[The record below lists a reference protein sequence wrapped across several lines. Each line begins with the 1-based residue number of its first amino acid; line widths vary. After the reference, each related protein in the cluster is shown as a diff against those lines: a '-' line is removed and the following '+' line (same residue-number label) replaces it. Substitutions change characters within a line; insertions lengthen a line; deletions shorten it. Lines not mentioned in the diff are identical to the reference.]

1 MPSSSGAT
9 SPTASSAAD
18 VSAETCTL
26 CDLPTPD
33 PPIRGDDGAAF
44 CCTGCREIHETLG
57 DLDEDTAAAVQD
69 RVNGKGR
76 SSASVPDDADEAF
89 LHVDGMHC
97 TACEAF
103 LETVAERAEGVHRA
117 EASYASEMV
126 RLRYDPTQQSEEGLS
141 TLLTRG
147 GYTASSDRPDADS
160 ASDAVARLLVGGFF
174 TIMVMMWYI
183 VFLYPVYAGGGGIIA
198 LEGNFARYALGNVGV
213 ATTVVLAVTGW
224 PLIRSAG
231 VSLRVLQPNMDLL
244 VTLAAGSAYFYSVGA
259 LLMGETEVYFDV
271 AVVIIFVVT
280 LGRWVEGRV
289 RDRAAGLLADL
300 TREQASTARRVTDDG
315 AVAPVDVE
323 ALAPGDR
330 VRVRQGERVPVD
342 GTVAQ
347 GEATVDEALVTGE
360 ARPVSKAP
368 GDDVIGGSV
377 VQTRALDVTVG
388 PATEST
394 LDRLV
399 RLMWKIQA
407 STPGTQQVADR
418 LAAVFVPL
426 VLVLGAGTVIVQ
438 LLMGAAAGPALLTGL
453 TVLIVSCPCALGLAT
468 PLAVTAGMRAGLRH
482 RIVAKHAGAF
492 ETAANLSVV
501 AFDKTGTLTTG
512 QMKVLDATG
521 DPDALRVAR
530 AVEQWAAHPV
540 AAAVVDSGPAA
551 DAPVTD
557 LENHPRGVSATVDGT
572 RVFVGHPEAY
582 QNRGGTLP
590 DTLAERAQSIVEAAQ
605 VPVVVG
611 WDGRAR
617 GLFAVGDTLRPEAD
631 AVLDRLK
638 DEARLAVCTGD
649 HETAAA
655 PLRADDRLNDV
666 FADVRPEAKRAL
678 LRRWRAEHG
687 PVAMVGDG
695 SNDAPALA
703 DADLGIA
710 FGPTALAADSADLV
724 LLDDDLR
731 RVPDAL
737 ALAHA
742 TRRRIRQNL
751 GWAFGYNAVAIPL
764 AIVGWL
770 NPLAAALAMA
780 ASSLLVVGN
789 SARPLSISD

>member
-1 MPSSSGAT
+1 MPTPQPSTTDAAST
-9 SPTASSAAD
+9 DVPPTR
-18 VSAETCTL
+18 CTL

-33 PPIRGDDGAAF
+33 PPIQGEDGATF
-44 CCTGCREIHETLG
+44 CCTGCREVHRTLG
-57 DLDEDTAAAVQD
+57 DLDAEAAAAVRD
-69 RVNGKGR
+69 RADGT
-76 SSASVPDDADEAF
+76 APEAAPVPDDAAETF

-103 LETVAERAEGVHRA
+103 LETVAEQSDGVHRA

-126 RLRYDPTQQSEEGLS
+126 RLHYDPDRRGEDDLA

-147 GYTASSDRPDADS
+147 GYTATRDRSDPET
-160 ASDAVARLLVGGFF
+160 ASDAVARLLIGGFF
-174 TIMVMMWYI
+174 TMMVMVWYV
-183 VFLYPVYAGGGGIIA
+183 VFLYPVYAGGGGIVA
-198 LEGNFARYALGNVGV
+198 LEGEFARYALGNVWV
-213 ATTVVLAVTGW
+213 ATSVVLGITGW
-224 PLIRSAG
+224 PLLRSAG

-244 VTLAAGSAYFYSVGA
+244 VTLAAGSAYVYSVGA

-271 AVVIIFVVT
+271 AVVIVFVVT
-280 LGRWVEGRV
+280 LGRWIEGRV

-300 TREQASTARRVTDDG
+300 TREQASTARRVADDG
-315 AVAPVDVE
+315 SVATVDVD

-342 GTVAQ
+342 GTVTQ

-360 ARPVSKAP
+360 ARPVSKGP
-368 GDDVIGGSV
+368 GDEVIGGSV
-377 VQTRALDVTVG
+377 VQTHALDVTVG
-388 PATEST
+388 ADAEST

-399 RLMWKIQA
+399 RLMWEIQA

-418 LAAVFVPL
+418 LAAIFVPL
-426 VLVLGAGTVIVQ
+426 VLVLGAGTVVVQ
-438 LLMGAAAGPALLTGL
+438 LLMGTAAAPALLTGL

-468 PLAVTAGMRAGLRH
+468 PLAVAAGMRAGLRQ
-482 RIVAKHAGAF
+482 RIVVKHAGAF
-492 ETAANLSVV
+492 ETAANLSVIT
-501 AFDKTGTLTTG
+501 FDKTGTLTTG
-512 QMKVLDATG
+512 QMEVLDTAG
-521 DPDALRVAR
+521 DPAALRVAR
-530 AVEQWAAHPV
+530 AVEAWAAHPV
-540 AAAVVDSGPAA
+540 ADAVVESGPAA
-551 DAPVTD
+551 DASVRD
-557 LENHPRGVSATVDGT
+557 LENHPRGVSATVDGM

-582 QNRGGTLP
+582 RNRGGTLS
-590 DTLAERAQSIVEAAQ
+590 DALAERAHAIVEAAQ

-611 WDGRAR
+611 WDGETR

-631 AVLDRLK
+631 AVLDRLQ
-638 DEARLAVCTGD
+638 DDARLAVCTGD
-649 HETAAA
+649 HEAAAA
-655 PLRADDRLNDV
+655 PLRADNRLDDV

-764 AIVGWL
+764 AIAGWL

-789 SARPLSISD
+789 SARPLSVSS